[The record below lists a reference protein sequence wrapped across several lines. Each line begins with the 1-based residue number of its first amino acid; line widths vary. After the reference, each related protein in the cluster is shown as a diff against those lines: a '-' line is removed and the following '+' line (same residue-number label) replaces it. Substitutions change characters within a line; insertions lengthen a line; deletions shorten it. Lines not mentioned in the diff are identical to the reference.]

1 MEKIT
6 LKQFEEQWKI
16 LFHRD
21 ASLIVPPTE
30 TNGPAGAAEQEED
43 PFDCSSVAIPPTH
56 VLVDQV
62 ADEFV
67 QRWKAL
73 DERKIAS
80 SSYSAAVGEQKI
92 EEQEESDKASDEE
105 EDERI
110 DHGEG
115 EQPSRSKQRKHK
127 RKRSLPTWYEK
138 HIRLPER
145 FDYATKDTPPPDD
158 GTGDRV
164 VSLEDPTATL
174 SYHTELWKLFNEIPS
189 DQTLEQEAV
198 ADGGKSSLPNTK
210 RLCDEI
216 AEIQNVRETCYT
228 TDGHALSRFR
238 MNDRHDL
245 PPEGIECSSSINDNN
260 KHARKTVV
268 LAMSEFCSTLRFE
281 FFHQHMKRGSTPD
294 SNRMVLEFL
303 GAHTL
308 LDVHRALVELTED
321 ELWEE
326 AEKAAVTAD
335 GTEKAKTSSST
346 SERSGFFFIEGIFYT
361 AGSVD
366 YIKPIHEWMKIGKR
380 EGQTRRLRTHL
391 GLTNYETL
399 PPIRSM
405 KSTRLEDIS
414 CRLALRYVHVMHG
427 DVECSVFATDRRL
440 LTKKAAANLQF
451 PIIHDIWSPSH
462 PLPECEACQSRPG
475 CIVTATTCEITGGH
489 RLLCEDCCR
498 QLQLPSKA
506 RDQIK
511 RYSEWRGQA
520 DISAGAMLE
529 KYF

>member
-1 MEKIT
+1 MEKIA
-6 LKQFEEQWKI
+6 LKQFEEQWRI

-30 TNGPAGAAEQEED
+30 AAAAKPTAPTQGDAADDEAGD
-43 PFDCSSVAIPPTH
+43 PFDCSTLAIPPTH
-56 VLVDQV
+56 VLVDTV

-73 DERKIAS
+73 DERKIAALPS
-80 SSYSAAVGEQKI
+80 GTEQNEEPQAVRAA
-92 EEQEESDKASDEE
+92 AAAPE
-105 EDERI
+105 ED
-110 DHGEG
+110 GELVDG
-115 EQPSRSKQRKHK
+115 EDEHSSRSNQRKPK
-127 RKRSLPTWYEK
+127 RRRNSSLPTWYDK
-138 HIRLPER
+138 HIRLPQG
-145 FDYATKDTPPPDD
+145 FDYATKQNAPPPDD
-158 GTGDRV
+158 FTDRV
-164 VSLEDPTATL
+164 VSLEDPTVTL
-174 SYHTELWKLFNEIPS
+174 SYHTELWKLFAEIPS
-189 DQTLEQEAV
+189 DQTLEDEAV
-198 ADGGKSSLPNTK
+198 AGCNLPNTK

-216 AEIQNVRETCYT
+216 AEIQNDRESCYT

-245 PPEGIECSSSINDNN
+245 PPPEGIDP
-260 KHARKTVV
+260 RKFS
-268 LAMSEFCSTLRFE
+268 AMSDFCSTLRFE
-281 FFHQHMKRGSTPD
+281 FFHQHMKRLSSPD

-303 GAHTL
+303 GTQTL

-326 AEKAAVTAD
+326 AEKKATSTVTGA
-335 GTEKAKTSSST
+335 TEKAST
-346 SERSGFFFIEGIFYT
+346 SCSSCESSGFFFIEGIFYT

-366 YIKPIHEWMKIGKR
+366 YVKPIHEWMKTGKK
-380 EGQTRRLRTHL
+380 EGQTRRLRVHL

-405 KSTRLEDIS
+405 KNTRLEDIS

-440 LTKKAAANLQF
+440 LTKKGAADLQF

-475 CIVTATTCEITGGH
+475 CIATASTCEITGGH

-498 QLQLPSKA
+498 QLQLPIKA
-506 RDQIK
+506 CDQIK
-511 RYSEWRGQA
+511 RYSEWRSQA